1 MLTSGEVTQSA
12 VPDAPTA
19 RGGAVCA
26 SSAAAEATRA
36 EDATSGL
43 EVVPPAAGSAAPVPQ
58 TTGKPTEVVVTANDA
73 VVEPSVDPV
82 VTTNG
87 TMAAQ
92 VDSLAVVATT
102 DGAATVNDGL
112 AMGTQE
118 ASDSIALVPTASRKR
133 TKKAAE
139 PAIRRSA
146 RIRERT
152 ERHVHWTTVA
162 PDARQPAAPRT
173 APRAAPD
180 AFGTSPRCQCSGGA
194 TDDDYVDG
202 WCSSDGEYSPSSG
215 YTRPMSKCSP
225 CTTTCGGTR
234 RPTRSDGTSD
244 AQGEDGDDAGGASG
258 IDEGGDKEAL
268 DEGRDQGEHD
278 EGDDRDGGR
287 CSNDSER
294 DKQRRGNDEWRG

>member
-180 AFGTSPRCQCSGGA
+180 AFGTSPSTGRG
-194 TDDDYVDG
+194 
-202 WCSSDGEYSPSSG
+202 
-215 YTRPMSKCSP
+215 
-225 CTTTCGGTR
+225 TTTTT
-234 RPTRSDGTSD
+234 PTRATLPDVTPNVQD
-244 AQGEDGDDAGGASG
+244 ASAAVEP
-258 IDEGGDKEAL
+258 
-268 DEGRDQGEHD
+268 RTMTT
-278 EGDDRDGGR
+278 
-287 CSNDSER
+287 
-294 DKQRRGNDEWRG
+294 